1 MKNKIVYVGL
11 TADPLHHGHIN
22 IIREA
27 SKLGDLYIGLLTDSA
42 IAPNKRLPFLTWHQ
56 RKKIVENIVGVKMV
70 IAQDEWDYAPTIRTL
85 KPDIMVHGTDWLDGP
100 LAPFRA
106 RALEALGSYG
116 GDLVEIPYT
125 KDVSSSA
132 IQSFQFQNGI
142 LGEVRTNSLKRLIVA
157 KDIVRILEAH
167 NPLSGILVEESFID
181 VNGIRKEFDG
191 MWSSSLTDSTSRGL
205 PDTEAL
211 SLNWRINNISDI
223 FAVTT
228 KPLIIDADTGGQIDH
243 FELAV
248 RQMDKLGI
256 SACIIEDKKGL
267 KRNSLLGN
275 SVEQTIE
282 DPKIF
287 SKKIE
292 VGRNARINPNFM
304 VIARIESLILDR
316 GIDDA
321 IERAFLY
328 TDAGA
333 DGIMIHSRMTTPNE
347 TFEFAEI
354 YRKKFPDVPL
364 VIVPTTFNSVNEQ
377 QLVNVGFN
385 VVIYANHMLR
395 AAVPAMRRA
404 AEGILRNGRSKE
416 IEGDIE
422 KMSSILSLI
431 PGTSQ

>member
-1 MKNKIVYVGL
+1 M
-11 TADPLHHGHIN
+11 
-22 IIREA
+22 
-27 SKLGDLYIGLLTDSA
+27 
-42 IAPNKRLPFLTWHQ
+42 
-56 RKKIVENIVGVKMV
+56 
-70 IAQDEWDYAPTIRTL
+70 
-85 KPDIMVHGTDWLDGP
+85 
-100 LAPFRA
+100 
-106 RALEALGSYG
+106 
-116 GDLVEIPYT
+116 
-125 KDVSSSA
+125 
-132 IQSFQFQNGI
+132 
-142 LGEVRTNSLKRLIVA
+142 
-157 KDIVRILEAH
+157 
-167 NPLSGILVEESFID
+167 
-181 VNGIRKEFDG
+181 
-191 MWSSSLTDSTSRGL
+191 
-205 PDTEAL
+205 
-211 SLNWRINNISDI
+211 
-223 FAVTT
+223 
-228 KPLIIDADTGGQIDH
+228 DADTGGQIEH

-275 SVEQTIE
+275 SVAQTIE
-282 DPKIF
+282 DPNVF

-321 IERAFLY
+321 IERAYLY

-364 VIVPTTFNSVNEQ
+364 VIVPTTFNTVSEQ
-377 QLVNVGFN
+377 QLIDVGFN

-416 IEGDIE
+416 IEDEIE

-431 PGTSQ
+431 PGSSQ